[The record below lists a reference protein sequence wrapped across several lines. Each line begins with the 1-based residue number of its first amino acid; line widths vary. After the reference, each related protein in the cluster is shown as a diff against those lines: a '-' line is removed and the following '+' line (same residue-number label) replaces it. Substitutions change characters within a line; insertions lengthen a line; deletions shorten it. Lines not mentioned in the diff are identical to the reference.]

1 MADMD
6 SLRSAEDK
14 GTCFQIIDSREI
26 EDFGSGPTKVCTV
39 CGEDKPLVEYHKDR
53 TSSDGHKPMCK
64 SCKGKYDRKRSK
76 HLTKIPSG
84 DFVRQAFED
93 AAYRILK
100 ESM

>member
-1 MADMD
+1 MD
-6 SLRSAEDK
+6 SPRSTKKQGSSFELIASSEMN
-14 GTCFQIIDSREI
+14 E
-26 EDFGSGPTKVCTV
+26 FGSGPTKVCTV
-39 CGEDKPLVEYHKDR
+39 CGDDKPLVEYHKDR

-64 SCKGKYDRKRSK
+64 ACKGKYDRKRSK

>member
-1 MADMD
+1 MD
-6 SLRSAEDK
+6 SPRSTKKQGSSFELIASSEMN
-14 GTCFQIIDSREI
+14 E
-26 EDFGSGPTKVCTV
+26 FGSGPTKVCNT
-39 CGEDKPLVEYHKDR
+39 CGVEKPLAEYHRDR
-53 TSSDGHKPMCK
+53 LSPDRHKLMCK